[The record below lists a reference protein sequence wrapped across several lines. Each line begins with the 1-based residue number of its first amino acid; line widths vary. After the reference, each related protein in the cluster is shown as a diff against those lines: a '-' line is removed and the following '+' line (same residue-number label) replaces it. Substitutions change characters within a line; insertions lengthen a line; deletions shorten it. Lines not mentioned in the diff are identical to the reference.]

1 MDQLLIQ
8 LLPYLDA
15 TGTIAILIMLKVAWG
30 IYNRVVAIEK
40 EMIKSETRIENVR
53 ERLATLEDRMDEFAN
68 RTY

>member
-40 EMIKSETRIENVR
+40 EIIKSETRIENVR

>member
-40 EMIKSETRIENVR
+40 EMIKSETRIESVR
-53 ERLATLEDRMDEFAN
+53 ERIASLEARLDEFTS
-68 RTY
+68 RI

>member
-40 EMIKSETRIENVR
+40 EIIKSETRIENVR
-53 ERLATLEDRMDEFAN
+53 ERLTTLEDRMDELAS

>member
-40 EMIKSETRIENVR
+40 EMIKSETRIESVR
-53 ERLATLEDRMDEFAN
+53 ERIAALEARLDEFTS
-68 RTY
+68 RI